1 MRIVSILLEDCLY
14 MGASLCSLYG
24 VNTFGVRSVF
34 SVDAFH
40 LFPQFVL
47 AVIPFIKGVTC
58 GDQKPSLDVE

>member
-1 MRIVSILLEDCLY
+1 